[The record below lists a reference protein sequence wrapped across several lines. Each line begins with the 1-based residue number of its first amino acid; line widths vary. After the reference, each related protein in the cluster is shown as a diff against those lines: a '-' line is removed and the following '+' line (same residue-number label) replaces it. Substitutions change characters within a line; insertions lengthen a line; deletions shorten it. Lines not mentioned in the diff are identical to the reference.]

1 MKSERITVTELRTVT
16 TDGRIIAV
24 KSEDAVNGQQ
34 KSTSSD
40 VTTFRGIGNIQIAS
54 FNGANNFLNGDI
66 AHALVYNRS
75 LTASEI
81 LENFNNLKS
90 RFGL

>member
-1 MKSERITVTELRTVT
+1 M
-16 TDGRIIAV
+16 
-24 KSEDAVNGQQ
+24 
-34 KSTSSD
+34 
-40 VTTFRGIGNIQIAS
+40 TTFRGIGNIQIAS

-81 LENFNNLKS
+81 LENFNYVKS